1 MLQYNFQFMYIFTL
15 FFSDGFI
22 VSPWKL
28 GHNLNPWGTGG
39 FSRVPFQEW
48 GLVKKVSIL
57 SKLSLYPKLQS
68 LIKCII
74 AVQLQAY
81 PRFPKSNLQLKVDN
95 VSQDSRE
102 AMITHPFLVFLQK
115 FPGDEMYLQLY
126 LETWYFFCLVDT
138 FLPIVDTSVQ
148 DKTKFH
154 MWHLTWILW

>member
-1 MLQYNFQFMYIFTL
+1 MQ
-15 FFSDGFI
+15 
-22 VSPWKL
+22 P
-28 GHNLNPWGTGG
+28 
-39 FSRVPFQEW
+39 
-48 GLVKKVSIL
+48 
-57 SKLSLYPKLQS
+57 
-68 LIKCII
+68 
-74 AVQLQAY
+74 QAY

-154 MWHLTWILW
+154 M